1 MEALLA
7 EMERKRKQVDKCEVT
22 SKKKFFKRGDL
33 AAKQAEEYKKKEQ
46 ERLAKKGLLKE
57 KEQEEADR
65 SEYIR
70 SIIKTKPGKSE
81 TQTNYKDIPHSE
93 VQKRLRE
100 RGEPIRLFGETIE
113 ETCQRLRL
121 VEMTVK
127 DDAKGLRNDFK
138 AAMDRLDQAYMDQLT
153 KESGSSSSKAHD
165 VRITEDILT
174 LDELTE
180 MAKELNQGNMQLD
193 SKVVL
198 EFLRFVSKEWGKGL
212 NERAPDEKMTLQGKL
227 KSGQYEQTMAY
238 LKPLFRKLRSVSL
251 SRDILNALVC
261 IVEHMMEREYVKA
274 SDKYLQM
281 AIGNA
286 PWPIGVTN
294 PGIHA
299 RTGREKISTA
309 LVAHVL
315 NDETQRKYI
324 QALKRLMTYC
334 QKRFPADP
342 SKCIEYNGVN

>member
-1 MEALLA
+1 MRLSYFHYCNH
-7 EMERKRKQVDKCEVT
+7 VYT
-22 SKKKFFKRGDL
+22 KFIYPL
-33 AAKQAEEYKKKEQ
+33 
-46 ERLAKKGLLKE
+46 
-57 KEQEEADR
+57 
-65 SEYIR
+65 S
-70 SIIKTKPGKSE
+70 
-81 TQTNYKDIPHSE
+81 
-93 VQKRLRE
+93 
-100 RGEPIRLFGETIE
+100 
-113 ETCQRLRL
+113 
-121 VEMTVK
+121 
-127 DDAKGLRNDFK
+127 GLRNDFK
-138 AAMDRLDQAYMDQLT
+138 AAMDRLDQAYMAQLT
-153 KESGSSSSKAHD
+153 NETGNSSSKAHD
-165 VRITEDILT
+165 VRIADDILT
-174 LDELTE
+174 FEQVTEL
-180 MAKELNQGNMQLD
+180 AKEINKGNMQAD

-198 EFLRFVSKEWGKGL
+198 EFLRLVTKEWGKDL
-212 NERAPDEKMTLQGKL
+212 NDRELDEKTTLQGKL

-251 SRDILNALVC
+251 SRDILSALLC

-334 QKRFPADP
+334 QSRFPADP
-342 SKCIEYNGVN
+342 SKCVEYNGVM

>member
-1 MEALLA
+1 
-7 EMERKRKQVDKCEVT
+7 
-22 SKKKFFKRGDL
+22 
-33 AAKQAEEYKKKEQ
+33 
-46 ERLAKKGLLKE
+46 
-57 KEQEEADR
+57 
-65 SEYIR
+65 
-70 SIIKTKPGKSE
+70 
-81 TQTNYKDIPHSE
+81 
-93 VQKRLRE
+93 
-100 RGEPIRLFGETIE
+100 
-113 ETCQRLRL
+113 
-121 VEMTVK
+121 
-127 DDAKGLRNDFK
+127 
-138 AAMDRLDQAYMDQLT
+138 MDRLDQAYMDQLT
-153 KESGSSSSKAHD
+153 KETGSSGSKAHD
-165 VRITEDILT
+165 VRIAEDILT
-174 LDELTE
+174 LDEISE
-180 MAKELNQGNMQLD
+180 MAKGMNNGDMQLD

-198 EFLRFVSKEWGKGL
+198 EFLRFVSSMWGKDL
-212 NERAPDEKMTLQGKL
+212 NERQLDEKTTLQGKL

-238 LKPLFRKLRSVSL
+238 LKPLFRKLKAVSL
-251 SRDILNALVC
+251 TRDILNALAC
-261 IVEHMMEREYVKA
+261 IAGHMMDREYVKA

-342 SKCIEYNGVN
+342 SKCVEYNGVM